1 MRLRLIAT
9 VAVGSVLALASI
21 AQAQDKDKKVKRDRN
36 RIAREEL
43 VEAAERFPDL
53 YDAIRSLRAHFLAPN
68 NRGVR
73 TTGVGERDASSSSSS
88 GGSYGSGGSNA
99 ANAIAVVYIDGRR
112 MSDPNAIKGLRTL
125 EMEEVR
131 YLNPNEAGQ
140 EYGLGHEG
148 GAVLI
153 KTYQEKKP

>member
-1 MRLRLIAT
+1 MRLQTMVWIAL
-9 VAVGSVLALASI
+9 GGVLLLAST
-21 AQAQDKDKKVKRDRN
+21 AQAQDKKTKRERN
-36 RIAREEL
+36 RISREEL
-43 VEAAERFPDL
+43 VEAADRFPDL

-73 TTGVGERDASSSSSS
+73 TTGVGERGAGSSGLS

-99 ANAIAVVYIDGRR
+99 ANALAVLYIDGRR
-112 MSDPNAIKGLRTL
+112 SGDLNVIKGLKTR
-125 EMEEVR
+125 EVEEVR
-131 YLNPNEAGQ
+131 YLTPTEAGQ

-153 KTYQEKKP
+153 KSYQEKKP

>member
-1 MRLRLIAT
+1 MKLRTTAWIAL
-9 VAVGSVLALASI
+9 GSVLLLAST
-21 AQAQDKDKKVKRDRN
+21 AHAQDKKIKRERN
-36 RIAREEL
+36 RISREEL
-43 VEAAERFPDL
+43 VETAERFPDL

-73 TTGVGERDASSSSSS
+73 TTGVGERSTESSGSS

-99 ANAIAVVYIDGRR
+99 ANAVAVVYVDGRR
-112 MSDPNAIKGLRTL
+112 SGDLNAIKGLKTM
-125 EMEEVR
+125 EVEEVR
-131 YLNPNEAGQ
+131 YLTPNEAGQ

-148 GAVLI
+148 GALLI